1 MPGFSHAPKL
11 LTVRVASTGCGSE
24 ARRRAADVRLSR
36 QHAGVDA
43 PFIGSEALRDGFV
56 ANKHQLRTRFR
67 SLYPDVYL
75 PADVKPTLLRQ
86 TTAAWLW
93 TRRRG
98 VVAGLAAS
106 ALHGAKW
113 IPGDVPVELIWANP
127 RAPHG
132 IVTRRDRL
140 GAGEAQ
146 LVGGLSVTTPERTA
160 FDLGRIIRG
169 DQAVVRLDALGN
181 ATRFGASAVID
192 LARRH
197 AGSPGLAQLVSA
209 LDLYDAGAQS
219 PRETWLRL
227 LLIRAGFP
235 RPRTQIPVFD
245 DFGTARY
252 FLDMGWEDVMVAVE
266 YDGDHHRERAVFGN
280 DIVRSEFI
288 AYRGWTHIR
297 VVAGTH
303 PVDIVNRVRR
313 AWLSSVRSDR
323 EIA

>member
-1 MPGFSHAPKL
+1 M
-11 LTVRVASTGCGSE
+11 
-24 ARRRAADVRLSR
+24 
-36 QHAGVDA
+36 
-43 PFIGSEALRDGFV
+43 RDGVV

-67 SLYPDVYL
+67 SVYPDVYL
-75 PADVKPTLLRQ
+75 PDGVIPTLSQR
-86 TTAAWLW
+86 TMAAWLW

-106 ALHGAKW
+106 AVLGAKW
-113 IPGDVPVELIWANP
+113 IPDDIPVELIWANP

-132 IVTRRDRL
+132 ITTRRDRL
-140 GAGEAQ
+140 VTGETQ
-146 LVGGLSVTTPERTA
+146 SVSGLTVTTPERTA
-160 FDLGRIIRG
+160 LDLGRLIQG
-169 DQAVVRLDALGN
+169 DQAVARLDALGN
-181 ATRFGASAVID
+181 ATQFDASAVID
-192 LARRH
+192 LARLH
-197 AGSPGLAQLVSA
+197 AGSPGLPRLLSM

-235 RPRTQIPVFD
+235 RPRTQIPVLD
-245 DFGTARY
+245 DFGHARY
-252 FLDMGWEDVMVAVE
+252 FLDMGWEDVMIAVE
-266 YDGDHHRERAVFGN
+266 YDGDHHRERAVFGS

-303 PVDIVNRVRR
+303 PADIVNRVRR
-313 AWLSSVRSDR
+313 AWSSSVRSDR